1 MGSLKILWHSYQSKV
16 DLELPDR
23 FSKNWKSTLFSF
35 HFYQLQL
42 SFYFFFMVDGYSNLQ
57 QPGSYPVCDQTIL
70 LTLDPVRHGVK
81 NIFFTALR
89 WMYNN
94 DYWNY
99 KFIFLWSKIPESE
112 IWTNVQM
119 LKYRKRKIY
128 IGVELPRIFR
138 HEK

>member
-1 MGSLKILWHSYQSKV
+1 MRISLRLIFSYLIDLVKIENL
-16 DLELPDR
+16 
-23 FSKNWKSTLFSF
+23 LFFLSISI
-35 HFYQLQL
+35 HYNYLFYI
-42 SFYFFFMVDGYSNLQ
+42 FFMVDGYSNLQ
-57 QPGSYPVCDQTIL
+57 QPSTYPVCDQTII

-81 NIFFTALR
+81 DIYFAAPMWT
-89 WMYNN
+89 YTCCYD
-94 DYWNY
+94 DYWNC